1 MGRVLINGNGW
12 ILSCSAE
19 IMGAVNSCGVT
30 LILLSYVEKIL

>member
-19 IMGAVNSCGVT
+19 IRGLSIVGGGNINSFKLC
-30 LILLSYVEKIL
+30 

>member
-19 IMGAVNSCGVT
+19 IRGLSIVGGVT
-30 LILLSYVEKIL
+30 LNLLSCVEKIL